1 MKLKEPMLSSQ
12 EATCDTSPSPSESR
26 DKQISIFE
34 ILTIHEL
41 SDLLLMLFGFLA
53 AIVTGASIPIFN
65 VLMGQ
70 LINEINDENTG
81 FGSSVTLLVHALLAL
96 AGINLCSGTI
106 QVSKRVILYADL
118 LTS

>member
-1 MKLKEPMLSSQ
+1 MTLKEPMISPR
-12 EATCDTSPSPSESR
+12 EADHNLNFTKTDINEK
-26 DKQISIFE
+26 DISLFE
-34 ILTIHEL
+34 ILTIHEFY
-41 SDLLLMLFGFLA
+41 DVVLMFSGFVA

-96 AGINLCSGTI
+96 AVINLCSGTI
-106 QVSKRVILYADL
+106 QVRK
-118 LTS
+118 LTCRHDQVL